1 MFVFPHKNIA
11 IAKPSGKLR
20 SLALTLWGSPL
31 PKDFDLSGSPKN
43 KYSSKFIHGFRVT
56 TVKPAYV
63 YYLKLEFKDGLTVWK
78 IGYTSMSV
86 RKRIAFFMLD
96 SSTKVT
102 ILETIKCKNSKDAFK
117 LEQLLHYRFKA
128 SKHRGLNV
136 LASGNTELYKHA
148 LV

>member
-1 MFVFPHKNIA
+1 MFVFPHKNIV

-20 SLALTLWGSPL
+20 TLALSLWGQAM
-31 PKDFDLSGSPKN
+31 PKDFDLFGSPKN

-63 YYLKLEFKDGLTVWK
+63 YYLKLEFKDGLIVWK
-78 IGYTSMSV
+78 VGYTSMSV
-86 RKRIAFFMLD
+86 RKRIAYFMLD

-102 ILETIKCKNSKDAFK
+102 ILETIKCKNSQDAFK
-117 LEQLLHYRFKA
+117 LEQLLHYNFK
-128 SKHRGLNV
+128 RERVYGLDV